1 MDESIHWLLID
12 YYICFQQ
19 IKVLIENQLWKF
31 CWWLHLIVEM
41 RLFWKKYFR
50 HSVLL
55 SDSLFWGY
63 GHEDAKLAAVKDATG
78 GAYRRDFESTDADT
92 GLARSAWSKHSADKE
107 RRGFGFDHGARVQGV
122 SEHGKSGRT
131 DGWKSI
137 ESGNVSDHRD
147 HHCQQD

>member
-1 MDESIHWLLID
+1 MI
-12 YYICFQQ
+12 
-19 IKVLIENQLWKF
+19 
-31 CWWLHLIVEM
+31 
-41 RLFWKKYFR
+41 R

-55 SDSLFWGY
+55 SDSLSWGY

-107 RRGFGFDHGARVQGV
+107 RRGFGFDHGARVQDV